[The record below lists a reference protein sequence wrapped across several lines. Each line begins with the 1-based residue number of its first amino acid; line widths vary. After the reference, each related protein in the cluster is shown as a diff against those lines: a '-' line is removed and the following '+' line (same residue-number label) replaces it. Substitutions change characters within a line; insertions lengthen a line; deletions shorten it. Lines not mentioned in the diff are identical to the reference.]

1 MTDLR
6 QHLRYVNEDIGDL
19 EYRKSRLERALLS
32 TALEL
37 ESKRRARAEI
47 ESEIKRKGDD

>member
-6 QHLRYVNEDIGDL
+6 QHLRYVNEDIADL
-19 EYRKSRLERALLS
+19 EYRKHRLERALLR
-32 TALEL
+32 TTLEL

-47 ESEIKRKGDD
+47 ERELKKAK